1 MENDGSSLRLQFGAE
16 RPSGKDLR
24 PKNQRPIVMAKN
36 LVIVE
41 SPTKAK
47 TINKY
52 LGKDYLVKAS
62 IGHIKDLPSK
72 GLGVDVEHN
81 FEPTYE
87 LIPDSKKRNNKKIVA
102 ELKKAA
108 KEADAIYLAADPDR
122 EGEAICQHLAEEI
135 VPKKPAKPAFRV
147 MFNEITKRAVNAA
160 FEHPRQI
167 DENLVDAQQA
177 RRVLDRLVGY
187 KVSPLLCRTI
197 GGRLSAGRVQSVA
210 LRMVVEREREIEQ
223 FIKTEYWTIGANLS
237 SKIPPAFDSRL
248 FKIDELTVKTS
259 GFDQD
264 LKKSEILIN
273 DEAKARAL
281 VADAEKQTFI
291 VSDVTTK
298 ERKRNPVPPFI
309 TSKLQQE
316 ASRKLGFAVKKTMM
330 LAQKLYE
337 GVELGSEGSVGL
349 ITYMRTDST
358 RVSDA
363 ALSEVRDFIGRQY
376 GNGYLPD
383 KAVHYRSKKDAQ
395 DAHEA
400 IRPTEVA
407 RTPDSLAKF
416 LKPEELK
423 LYRLIWQRFVASQM
437 TAALFD
443 QTTIDIQ
450 AGRFIFRATGSVQ
463 KFDGFLKVYQEGR
476 DEKPDDDEEAE
487 RSLPLVQK
495 GETLK
500 LNSIKPEQHFTE
512 PPPRYTEATLVKA
525 LEEKGIGRPSTYA
538 AIMSTIQEREYV
550 EKLQGR
556 FHPTALG
563 TTVSDLLINGGFD
576 DLFNE
581 SYTARMEEELDAVED
596 GKIEWTAALREF
608 YDKFVGD
615 LAKFNAYIKDIKDV
629 NTPTNEVCLKCGTEG
644 MVQKWGRFGSYL
656 KCLNCEA
663 TRDAAPSPG
672 ADGNA
677 ASPENGGAEAAAEP
691 EACELCGKPMQ
702 LKRGRFGPFLGCT
715 GYPECR
721 NIRKIG
727 KSGVAAP
734 APVPLDEVC
743 PVDGAQL
750 VKRFGRFG
758 EFISC
763 SNYPKCKYIKQET
776 VGVSCSRPGCK
787 GEIVVKKSKR
797 GKVFYGCSEYPNCNV
812 VYWDKPVLDNC
823 PQCNAP
829 FLLEKTT
836 KKQGTFRYC
845 ANEEC
850 GYRSN
855 EAVEPIAKDPKPAP
869 VARQ

>member
-1 MENDGSSLRLQFGAE
+1 
-16 RPSGKDLR
+16 
-24 PKNQRPIVMAKN
+24 MAKN

-41 SPTKAK
+41 SPAKAK

-72 GLGVDVEHN
+72 GLGVDIENN

-87 LIPDSKKRNNKKIVA
+87 IIPDSRKRNNKKIVA

-108 KEADAIYLAADPDR
+108 KGADAVYLAADPDR

-135 VPKKPAKPAFRV
+135 VPKKPAKPTFRV
-147 MFNEITKRAVNAA
+147 MFNEITKRAVNEA
-160 FEHPRQI
+160 FDHPRKI

-210 LRMVVEREREIEQ
+210 LRMVVEREREIES
-223 FIKTEYWTIGANLS
+223 FFKTEYWTIAANLAA
-237 SKIPPAFDSRL
+237 KLPPAFDARL
-248 FKIDELTVKTS
+248 FKVGEQTIKTS
-259 GFDQD
+259 GFDQE
-264 LKKSEILIN
+264 KKATELLIEN
-273 DEAKARAL
+273 EDQAAAI
-281 VADAEKQTFI
+281 VAEAEKQSFV
-291 VSDVTTK
+291 VSEVTTK

-316 ASRKLGFAVKKTMM
+316 ASRKLGFPVKKTMM

-349 ITYMRTDST
+349 ITYMRTDSI

-363 ALSEVRDFIGRQY
+363 ALSDVRNFIGSSY
-376 GNGYLPD
+376 GDPYLPE
-383 KAVHYRSKKDAQ
+383 KPVYYRSKKGAQ

-400 IRPTEVA
+400 IRPTDVVH
-407 RTPDSLAKF
+407 TPDEIGKYLNKD
-416 LKPEELK
+416 ELK

-437 TAALFD
+437 TPAIFD
-443 QTTIDIQ
+443 QTTIDIN

-463 KFDGFLKVYQEGR
+463 KFDGFLKLYQEGR
-476 DEKPDDDEEAE
+476 DEKTEDDEEAE
-487 RSLPLVQK
+487 RTLPLVEQ
-495 GETLK
+495 GETLALK
-500 LNSIKPEQHFTE
+500 QITPEQHFTE
-512 PPPRYTEATLVKA
+512 PPPRFTEATLVKA

-538 AIMSTIQEREYV
+538 AIMSTIQDREYV
-550 EKLQGR
+550 EKLEGR

-563 TTVSDLLINGGFD
+563 KTVNDLLIEGGFD

-581 SYTARMEEELDAVED
+581 TYTARMEEELDEIED
-596 GKIEWTAALREF
+596 GKLKWTAALREF
-608 YDKFVGD
+608 YDKFQGD
-615 LAKFNAYIKDIKDV
+615 LGKFKAHIKEIKNRDK
-629 NTPTNEVCLKCGTEG
+629 PTDEVCLKCETKG
-644 MVQKWGRFGSYL
+644 MVLKWGRFGEYL
-656 KCLNCEA
+656 RCLECGA
-663 TRDAAPSPG
+663 TRDAAPAPG
-672 ADGNA
+672 SDGA
-677 ASPENGGAEAAAEP
+677 AATSESSSENGETAEP
-691 EACELCGKPMQ
+691 EPCDLCGKPMQ

-721 NIRKIG
+721 NIRKIS

-734 APVPLDEVC
+734 PPQPLDENC

-750 VKRFGRFG
+750 VKRFGRYG

-763 SNYPKCKYIKQET
+763 SNYPKCKYIKQEST
-776 VGVSCSRPGCK
+776 GVACPRSGCK
-787 GEIVVKKSKR
+787 GELVVKKSKR
-797 GKVFYGCSEYPNCNV
+797 GKVFYGCSTYPDCDRV
-812 VYWDKPVLDNC
+812 FWDKPVAEQC
-823 PQCNAP
+823 PQCGAH

-855 EAVEPIAKDPKPAP
+855 QPPAGVVKGKGTKTDRP
-869 VARQ
+869 SAS

>member
-1 MENDGSSLRLQFGAE
+1 
-16 RPSGKDLR
+16 
-24 PKNQRPIVMAKN
+24 MAKN

-41 SPTKAK
+41 SPAKAK

-72 GLGVDVEHN
+72 GLGVDIEHD

-87 LIPDSKKRNNKKIVA
+87 VIPDSKKRNNKKIVA

-108 KEADAIYLAADPDR
+108 KEAAAVYLAADPDR

-135 VPKKPAKPAFRV
+135 VPKRPAKPTYRV

-210 LRMVVEREREIEQ
+210 LRMVVEREREIEN
-223 FIKTEYWTIGANLS
+223 FVKTEYWTILANLGA
-237 SKIPPAFDSRL
+237 KNPPPFDARL
-248 FKIDELTVKTS
+248 FRIGEQTVKTS

-264 LKKSEILIN
+264 LKPSEVLIK
-273 DEAKARAL
+273 DEAQATEI
-281 VADAEKQTFI
+281 VAEAEKQTFV

-316 ASRKLGFAVKKTMM
+316 ASRKLGFPVKKTMM

-358 RVSDA
+358 RVSEA
-363 ALSEVRDFIGRQY
+363 ALGEVREFIGRQY
-376 GNGYLPD
+376 GPPYLPE

-407 RTPDSLAKF
+407 RTPDSLASF
-416 LKPEELK
+416 LNKDELK

-450 AGRFIFRATGSVQ
+450 AGRLLFRATGSVQ
-463 KFDGFLKVYQEGR
+463 KFDGFLKLYQEGR
-476 DEKPDDDEEAE
+476 DEKTEEDEEAE
-487 RSLPLVQK
+487 RTLPRVAK
-495 GETLK
+495 GETLELK
-500 LNSIKPEQHFTE
+500 KISPEQHFTE

-525 LEEKGIGRPSTYA
+525 LEEQGIGRPSTYA

-550 EKLQGR
+550 EKLEGR

-563 TTVSDLLINGGFD
+563 KTVNDLLIEGGFD
-576 DLFNE
+576 DLFNVT
-581 SYTARMEEELDAVED
+581 YTARMEEELDQVEE
-596 GKIEWTAALREF
+596 GKLKWTDALHEF
-608 YDKFVGD
+608 YGKFAGD
-615 LAKFNAYIKDIKDV
+615 LERFTQHVKGIKNVD
-629 NTPTNEVCLKCGTEG
+629 TPTDEVCLKCGTVG
-644 MVQKWGRFGSYL
+644 MVQKWGRFGKYL
-656 KCLNCEA
+656 KCLNCNA
-663 TRDAAPSPG
+663 TRDAEAAAP
-672 ADGNA
+672 A
-677 ASPENGGAEAAAEP
+677 ASDGDGTSPAAGEDAAEP
-691 EACELCGKPMQ
+691 EACDLCGKPMQ

-721 NIRKIG
+721 NIRKIE
-727 KSGVAAP
+727 KSGAAAP
-734 APVPLDEVC
+734 PPVPIDEKC
-743 PVDGAQL
+743 PVDDAQL
-750 VKRFGRFG
+750 VRRFGRYG

-776 VGVSCSRPGCK
+776 TGVSCPRPDCP
-787 GEIVVKKSKR
+787 GELVVKKSKR
-797 GKVFYGCSEYPNCNV
+797 GKVFYGCSQYPNCDRV
-812 VYWDKPVLDNC
+812 FWDKPVSEAC
-823 PQCNAP
+823 PNCNAP

-855 EAVEPIAKDPKPAP
+855 GSDAPAVKPTKVHTDRPA
-869 VARQ
+869 AR

>member
-1 MENDGSSLRLQFGAE
+1 
-16 RPSGKDLR
+16 
-24 PKNQRPIVMAKN
+24 MAKN

-41 SPTKAK
+41 SPAKAK

-87 LIPDSKKRNNKKIVA
+87 IIPDSKKRNNKRIVA

-108 KEADAIYLAADPDR
+108 KEAEAIYLAADPDR
-122 EGEAICQHLAEEI
+122 EGEAICQHLKEEI
-135 VPKKPAKPAFRV
+135 VPKRPAKPAYRV
-147 MFNEITKRAVNAA
+147 MFNEITKRAVNEA
-160 FEHPRQI
+160 FENPKQI
-167 DENLVDAQQA
+167 DENLVEAQQA

-223 FIKTEYWTIGANLS
+223 FVKTEYWTIGANLS
-237 SKIPPAFDSRL
+237 AKLPPAFDARL
-248 FKIDELTVKTS
+248 FKVGEQTVKTS
-259 GFDQD
+259 GFDQEP
-264 LKKSEILIN
+264 KKSEILIQDQAQADGFVN
-273 DEAKARAL
+273 EAQQQSF
-281 VADAEKQTFI
+281 V
-291 VSDVTTK
+291 VSEVTTK

-330 LAQKLYE
+330 VAQKLYE
-337 GVELGSEGSVGL
+337 GVELGDEGAVGL

-363 ALSEVRDFIGRQY
+363 ALAEVRDFVGRQY
-376 GNGYLPD
+376 GDNYLPE
-383 KAVHYRSKKDAQ
+383 KAVYYRSKKDAQ

-400 IRPTEVA
+400 IRPTEVV
-407 RTPDSLAKF
+407 RTPESLARF
-416 LKPEELK
+416 LKPDELK

-437 TAALFD
+437 TAAIFD

-450 AGRFIFRATGSVQ
+450 AGRFVFRATGSVQ
-463 KFDGFLKVYQEGR
+463 KFDGFLKIYQEGR
-476 DEKPDDDEEAE
+476 DEKATDDDDEAE
-487 RSLPLVQK
+487 RSLPLVEQ
-495 GETLK
+495 GESLQ
-500 LNSIKPEQHFTE
+500 LNSLTPEQHFTE

-550 EKLQGR
+550 EKIQSR

-563 TTVSDLLINGGFD
+563 KTVNDLLIEGGFD

-581 SYTARMEEELDAVED
+581 TYTARMEEELDEIED
-596 GKIEWTAALREF
+596 GKLEWTKALREF
-608 YDKFVGD
+608 YKKFEGD
-615 LAKFNAYIKDIKDV
+615 LKEFQRYIKDIKEKSV
-629 NTPTNEVCLKCGTEG
+629 PTEEVCLKCNTPG
-644 MVQKWGRFGSYL
+644 MVQKWGRFGPYL

-663 TRDAAPSPG
+663 TRDAEPPAA
-672 ADGNA
+672 ADGA
-677 ASPENGGAEAAAEP
+677 GATTEAGANGEESEP
-691 EACELCGKPMQ
+691 EMCELCGKPMQ

-727 KSGVAAP
+727 KTGVAAP
-734 APVPLDEVC
+734 APVPLDEKC

-750 VKRFGRFG
+750 VKRFGRYG

-776 VGVSCSRPGCK
+776 VGVSCPRPGCK

-797 GKVFYGCSEYPNCNV
+797 GKAFYGCSEYPNCNV
-812 VYWDKPVLDNC
+812 VYWDKPVSDTC

-845 ANEEC
+845 ANEDC
-850 GYRSN
+850 GYKSNQPLDTTEKPRS
-855 EAVEPIAKDPKPAP
+855 VLH
-869 VARQ
+869 R